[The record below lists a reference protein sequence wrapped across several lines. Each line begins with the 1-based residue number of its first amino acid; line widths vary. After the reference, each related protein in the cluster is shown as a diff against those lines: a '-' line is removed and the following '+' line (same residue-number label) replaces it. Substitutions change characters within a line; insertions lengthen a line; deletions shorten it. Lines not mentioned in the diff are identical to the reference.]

1 MKKLKTILAAAI
13 MLFATSAFAING
25 SEKVTATVKA
35 AFEKNFTG
43 AKNVNW
49 EKSEEF
55 YFASFQLDSKEVTA
69 AYHENGALVGMSRE
83 ITTAQLPLN
92 VSLAIGS
99 KFDGYKLAET
109 TTELT
114 YDGQT
119 SYYVIAQS
127 SNRVVKLK
135 CSSNGDVS
143 IVTKT
148 KK

>member
-25 SEKVTATVKA
+25 PEKVSATVKA

-43 AKNVNW
+43 AENVSW

-55 YFASFQLDSKEVTA
+55 YFASFQLNSKEVTA
-69 AYHENGALVGMSRE
+69 AYHENGQLVGLSRE

-99 KFDGYKLAET
+99 KFEGYKLAET

-114 YDGQT
+114 FDGQT
-119 SYYVIAQS
+119 SYYVIAQN
-127 SNRVVKLK
+127 SNKVVKLK
-135 CSSNGDVS
+135 CSTDGNVT
-143 IVTKT
+143 IVKI